1 MCFKFLEHLVEA
13 MNKCMFFLLPMV
25 VLLVAGCTHKQQPTN
40 EYSIESRAKTN
51 AEIDKLTLYL
61 SKAKWPAYISAARD
75 SRGQFFSQ
83 ANRPEQAMEDI
94 MVADRISGNNS
105 EKGVIAL
112 LSEQLSEPENTLS
125 NLELAIEDRKP
136 STYTDYVWERAIISI
151 LLQKYQQAERDLDEL
166 LSGDFASRAAELKT
180 LKAFCLYKT
189 GRSKEA
195 YQFLEQ
201 ALALEPERTQALLL
215 KARILLDES
224 RLQEALQCSNDA
236 RSIHQKVDFDRYL
249 SVGASEPVRLRG
261 AIYAQMNKPVRAL
274 ADFRMAELIDN
285 QKGIE
290 SFSRLSAAE
299 RLASAG
305 STAPALELLNVEINS
320 LEQKLAKAKSL
331 AKSLKKQG

>member
-1 MCFKFLEHLVEA
+1 MSLNSQEYSIEA
-13 MNKCMFFLLPMV
+13 MSKCMTFLLPMV
-25 VLLVAGCTHKQQPTN
+25 VLLVAGCTHTRQPTN

-61 SKAKWPAYISAARD
+61 SKAKWPAYLSAARD
-75 SRGQFFSQ
+75 SRGKFYSQ
-83 ANRPEQAMEDI
+83 ANRPEEAMEDI
-94 MVADRISGNNS
+94 MVADRISGNNT

-112 LSEQLSEPENTLS
+112 LSEELSEPENTLS
-125 NLELAIEDRKP
+125 NLELAIEHRKP

-195 YQFLEQ
+195 CQFLEQ

-224 RLQEALQCSNDA
+224 RLEEALQCSNDA
-236 RSIHQKVDFDRYL
+236 RAILKKVDFDRYL
-249 SVGASEPVRLRG
+249 AVGASEPVRLRG

-299 RLASAG
+299 KLASAG
-305 STAPALELLNVEINS
+305 STAQALELLNIEIGS

-331 AKSLKKQG
+331 AKSLQKQD